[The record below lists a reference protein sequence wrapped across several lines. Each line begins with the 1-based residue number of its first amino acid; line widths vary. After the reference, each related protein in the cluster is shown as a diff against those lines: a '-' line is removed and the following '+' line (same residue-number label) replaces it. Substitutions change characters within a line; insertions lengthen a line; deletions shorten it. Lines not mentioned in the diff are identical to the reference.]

1 MTEYILMY
9 KLMNWESIEE
19 GVIIKHDIKKSPRTG
34 DWRYM
39 KPTVYKKSCIGCGLC
54 FDHCPEAAID
64 YGDERKAD
72 IDYDVCK
79 GCGVCATVCP
89 QKAIKMG
96 KN

>member
-1 MTEYILMY
+1 MTETW
-9 KLMNWESIEE
+9 KDIEE
-19 GVIIKHDIKKSPRTG
+19 GAIIKHNADKSSRTG

-39 KPTVYKKSCIGCGLC
+39 KPTVDKKTCIGCGQC

-64 YGDERKAD
+64 YDSERKAD
-72 IDYDVCK
+72 IDFDICK

-89 QKAIKMG
+89 QKAITMG